1 MMMGKGLEVRT
12 VSKRFGET
20 IALDS
25 ISFSVQPNEVVAI
38 LGPSGCGK
46 STALMV
52 IAGLVPVDSGE
63 IFWNGEN
70 LAGIPAHKRHFG
82 LMFQDYAL
90 FPHMDV
96 ADNVAFGLRMLG
108 QTSEDVARTTSE
120 MLQLVGLKGYEE
132 RDVNTL
138 SGGEQQRVALA
149 RALAPQPRLLM
160 LDEPLSSVDRTMR
173 EHLLVDL
180 RQALKATGQTALYV
194 THDQEEAFAL
204 ADRVAIMQAG
214 AVDQF
219 DTPEQ
224 IYCCPSSPFVASFIG
239 LDNLIPAQITGSG
252 PDRRIESALG
262 HLPAPDGYENGPV
275 TLLLR
280 PDGAQIGGSRE
291 VSIKG
296 KVVSRSFRGNMRQ
309 MRVEVSA
316 VQLRFEFLA
325 IQELPEIGQHVRLSF
340 DPDQALQVF
349 A

>member
-1 MMMGKGLEVRT
+1 MKQGLEVRN
-12 VSKRFGET
+12 VSKRFDQT
-20 IALDS
+20 VALDD
-25 ISFSVQPNEVVAI
+25 ISFSVKPNEVVAI

-52 IAGLVPVDSGE
+52 IAGLTPPDSGV
-63 IFWNGEN
+63 ITWDGED
-70 LAGIPAHKRHFG
+70 LAGTPAHKRRFG

-96 ADNVAFGLRMLG
+96 GDNVAFGLRMLE
-108 QTSEDVARTTSE
+108 QPPERVVETTQE
-120 MLQLVGLKGYEE
+120 MLALVSLGGYEL

-173 EHLLVDL
+173 ERLLVDL
-180 RQALKATGQTALYV
+180 RQALQSTGQTALYV

-214 AVDQF
+214 AVVQF

-224 IYCCPSSPFVASFIG
+224 IYCCPSSPFVAGFIG
-239 LDNLIPAQITGSG
+239 LDNLLPAKISTHG
-252 PDRRIESALG
+252 PDRMIESALG
-262 HLPAPDGYENGPV
+262 RFPAPDAFEPGPV

-280 PDGAQIGGSRE
+280 PDGVRVGGTSG
-291 VSIKG
+291 VSMEGRVI
-296 KVVSRSFRGNMRQ
+296 SRSFRGNIRQ
-309 MRVEVSA
+309 LRVEVNG

-325 IQELPEIGQHVRLSF
+325 SQTLPEVGQPVRLTF
-340 DPDQALQVF
+340 DPDQALQMF